1 MAQDWTNYTP
11 PNDIEIDGAR
21 RVAPP
26 APNPST
32 GPDTDVLITV
42 AGYEPG
48 VNPIALLPP
57 YGLSGHN
64 AAIPAKGVM
73 GIGPQPGTDENIYE
87 NLGTVILPGWQRY
100 LEMGSQRQ
108 VGILPRTV
116 PVVVNELWDQ
126 EWTLNPGVEV
136 V

>member
-1 MAQDWTNYTP
+1 MSQDWVNYST

-21 RVAPP
+21 RVAPDMP
-26 APNPST
+26 AAPV
-32 GPDTDVLITV
+32 GPDTDVTLIVT
-42 AGYEPG
+42 GYDPG

-57 YGLSGHN
+57 YNLAGKN
-64 AAIPAKGVM
+64 ASIPAKGVM
-73 GIGPQPGTDENIYE
+73 GVGPMPGTDENIYE